1 MRSQTL
7 LSKKLNART
16 KRSPQE
22 RSSTRQILK
31 QLQLLLAAKEDD
43 DDEPGES
50 LKAFHFDD
58 IALRYDT
65 LEAARHMADESD
77 SEDDIDDGLQAVAI
91 MEQGGMGHQDEKSFR
106 PSRGYEEW

>member
-1 MRSQTL
+1 MNEALQ
-7 LSKKLNART
+7 
-16 KRSPQE
+16 
-22 RSSTRQILK
+22 RQILK